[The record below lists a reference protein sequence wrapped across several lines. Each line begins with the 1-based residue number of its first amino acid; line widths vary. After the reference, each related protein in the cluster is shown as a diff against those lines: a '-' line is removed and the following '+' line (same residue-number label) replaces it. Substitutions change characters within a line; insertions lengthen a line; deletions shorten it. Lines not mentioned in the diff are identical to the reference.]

1 MFLLDSRRR
10 KCDALEEMVKSLE
23 LKNVEVLC
31 GRGEELGKTRKW
43 NQRFPV
49 IFARAVAS
57 LEQLETWTREMRM
70 TDAEIHVFK
79 GGDLKQEFRALHQ
92 NQPRVR
98 WSQTLLDF
106 EEFPFLSENQKYI
119 ITLNFTS
126 N

>member
-1 MFLLDSRRR
+1 M
-10 KCDALEEMVKSLE
+10 EEMVKSLE

-31 GRGEELGKTRKW
+31 GRREELGKTSKW
-43 NQRFPV
+43 NKRFSV

-57 LEQLETWTREMRM
+57 LEQLETWTRAMRK

-79 GGDLKQEFRALHQ
+79 GGDLKQEFQALQQ
-92 NQPRVR
+92 NQPRAR

-106 EEFPFLSENQKYI
+106 EEFPFLSKNQKFI

-126 N
+126 S

>member
-1 MFLLDSRRR
+1 MRTRRR
-10 KCDALEEMVKSLE
+10 TGKDQEME
-23 LKNVEVLC
+23 PAIP
-31 GRGEELGKTRKW
+31 G
-43 NQRFPV
+43 

-79 GGDLKQEFRALHQ
+79 GGDLKQEFQALHQ

-98 WSQTLLDF
+98 WNQTLLDF